1 MFRELSST
9 TDIPL
14 DGKEFGTVLTK
25 YFCPL
30 T

>member
-1 MFRELSST
+1 MSRELSST
-9 TDIPL
+9 TDMPL
-14 DGKEFGTVLTK
+14 GGKEFGTVLTK